1 MFFQRCFVVFFHD
14 ERADPCA
21 RDLIKMLKQ
30 TDVKKGIFVENHRV
44 FFFSQIVLVQSKS
57 YVVDENSAE
66 RLFSGSKN
74 YTSQVKQRS
83 STRIRICRNERSS
96 IVSTIVTQ
104 FDYEQIFEFVPSV
117 SNLFEFESISFVF
130 LF

>member
-30 TDVKKGIFVENHRV
+30 TDVKKKFLLKIIAF

-57 YVVDENSAE
+57 YAVDENSAE

-74 YTSQVKQRS
+74 YTSQVNKGPALGL
-83 STRIRICRNERSS
+83 
-96 IVSTIVTQ
+96 
-104 FDYEQIFEFVPSV
+104 EFAGMNAVQLCQQSLHNLITSKY
-117 SNLFEFESISFVF
+117 SNLSRQFRIFSNSSRFLSFCCF
-130 LF
+130 